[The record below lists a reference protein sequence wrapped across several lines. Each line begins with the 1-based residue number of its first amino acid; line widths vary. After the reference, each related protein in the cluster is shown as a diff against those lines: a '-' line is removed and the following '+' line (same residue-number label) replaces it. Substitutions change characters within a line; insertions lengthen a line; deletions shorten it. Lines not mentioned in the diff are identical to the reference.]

1 METTSRRKCWR
12 SLVTSF
18 VARLFFF
25 FFMVVFL
32 CCLLFVVP
40 LRHIMGTILQYIDS
54 HNEGNFKC
62 YSTKKTSLD
71 DNNTDTISAENS
83 DTDTTPMD
91 TKGKFAEDDGRL
103 VNTVKIHNSL
113 IINTP
118 PYFKYFLDGSRHT
131 YKVDDIAIGN
141 KIFPIVA
148 GQIVVG
154 CCYRPNRDT
163 FKKADLEHDGGIR
176 KKIVISLPKKFH
188 TKGKPDDYAR
198 AYCEQ
203 INTHLAANNRF
214 ASSRGTK
221 IGKIVFYQTDG
232 PSVADVT
239 DKNRYKNSAIAQ
251 IQNEMTD
258 EEQLLVNDLCMANKL
273 SSESWLIKDGSLQY
287 NPRFSNID
295 HAQWNNMRSNY
306 KYVVGVSKSFDP
318 DLLKNHKGEKLSQTI
333 ATLKPFERTKAY
345 KYVSEHSNGMTFAV
359 WYLRLRKS
367 DFRET
372 HFSDVIKCEML
383 LLDPSHPIKTS
394 TIDAISANLIREA
407 YPVCFGSDT
416 RWANHLYP
424 IYLTETFCKSHYIDS
439 NIFLSLF

>member
-1 METTSRRKCWR
+1 MNNYFLTFAFRFRRR
-12 SLVTSF
+12 AEF
-18 VARLFFF
+18 VPTN
-25 FFMVVFL
+25 VST
-32 CCLLFVVP
+32 
-40 LRHIMGTILQYIDS
+40 MGAILEYINS
-54 HNEGNFKC
+54 HNESGFKC

-71 DNNTDTISAENS
+71 DNNTDTISSENS
-83 DTDTTPMD
+83 DTDTVQID
-91 TKGKFAEDDGRL
+91 TKGKFAEDDVRL
-103 VNTVKIHNSL
+103 INTVRIPNYL
-113 IINTP
+113 IISTP

-141 KIFPIVA
+141 KIFPILA
-148 GQIVVG
+148 GQIVVC

-163 FKKADLEHDGGIR
+163 FKKADLGNDGGIR
-176 KKIVISLPKKFH
+176 KKIVISLPKQFH
-188 TKGKPDDYAR
+188 TKGKPDDFAR
-198 AYCEQ
+198 SYCEQ
-203 INTHLAANNRF
+203 INQHLAATNRF

-221 IGKIVFYQTDG
+221 ISKILFYKTDG
-232 PSVADVT
+232 PTVADVT

-258 EEQLLVNDLCMANKL
+258 EEQLLVNDLCKANKL
-273 SSESWLIKDGSLQY
+273 SSDSWLIKDGSLQY

-295 HAQWNNMRSNY
+295 QAQWNNMRSNY

-318 DLLKNHKGEKLSQTI
+318 DLLKNHEGKKLSQII
-333 ATLKPFERTKAY
+333 ASLKPFERTKAY
-345 KYVSEHSNGMTFAV
+345 KYVSKHSNGMTFAV

-372 HFSDVIKCEML
+372 HFSDVVKCEML
-383 LLDPSHPIKTS
+383 MLSPSHPIKTV

-407 YPVCFGSDT
+407 YPVCYGADT

-424 IYLTETFCKSHYIDS
+424 VYLTETFCKSHYIDS

>member
-1 METTSRRKCWR
+1 M
-12 SLVTSF
+12 
-18 VARLFFF
+18 
-25 FFMVVFL
+25 
-32 CCLLFVVP
+32 
-40 LRHIMGTILQYIDS
+40 
-54 HNEGNFKC
+54 
-62 YSTKKTSLD
+62 D
-71 DNNTDTISAENS
+71 DNNNDPISSENS
-83 DTDTTPMD
+83 DTDTVPVD
-91 TKGKFAEDDGRL
+91 TTGKFAEDDARR
-103 VNTVKIHNSL
+103 VNTIRIPNSL
-113 IINTP
+113 IANTP

-154 CCYRPNRDT
+154 CCFRPDRDT
-163 FKKADLEHDGGIR
+163 FKKADLDENGIR
-176 KKIVISLPKKFH
+176 KKIVISLPKQFH
-188 TKGKPDDYAR
+188 TKGKPDDFAR
-198 AYCEQ
+198 LYCEQ
-203 INTHLAANNRF
+203 LNEHLKASNRYANSRNT
-214 ASSRGTK
+214 K
-221 IGKIVFYQTDG
+221 VGKILFYKTDG
-232 PSVADVT
+232 PTVGDET

-273 SSESWLIKDGSLQY
+273 SADSWLIKDGSLQY

-295 HAQWNNMRSNY
+295 QAQWNNMRSNY

-318 DLLKNHKGEKLSQTI
+318 DLMKDHEGKKMSQVI
-333 ATLKPFERTKAY
+333 ANLKPFERTKAY
-345 KYVSEHSNGMTFAV
+345 KYISEHSSGMTFAV
-359 WYLRLRKS
+359 WYLRLRNS

-372 HFSDVIKCEML
+372 HFSDIIKCEML

-424 IYLTETFCKSHYIDS
+424 VYLTETFCKSHYIDS

>member
-1 METTSRRKCWR
+1 M
-12 SLVTSF
+12 
-18 VARLFFF
+18 
-25 FFMVVFL
+25 
-32 CCLLFVVP
+32 
-40 LRHIMGTILQYIDS
+40 
-54 HNEGNFKC
+54 
-62 YSTKKTSLD
+62 
-71 DNNTDTISAENS
+71 
-83 DTDTTPMD
+83 
-91 TKGKFAEDDGRL
+91 
-103 VNTVKIHNSL
+103 
-113 IINTP
+113 
-118 PYFKYFLDGSRHT
+118 
-131 YKVDDIAIGN
+131 
-141 KIFPIVA
+141 A

-163 FKKADLEHDGGIR
+163 FKKADLDNDGGIR
-176 KKIVISLPKKFH
+176 KKIVISLPKQFH
-188 TKGKPDDYAR
+188 TKGKPDDFAR
-198 AYCEQ
+198 SYCEQ
-203 INTHLAANNRF
+203 INQHLAENNRF

-221 IGKIVFYQTDG
+221 ISKILFYKTDG
-232 PSVADVT
+232 PTVADVT

-295 HAQWNNMRSNY
+295 QAQWNNMRSNY

-318 DLLKNHKGEKLSQTI
+318 DLLKNHEGKKLSQII
-333 ATLKPFERTKAY
+333 ANLKPFERTKAY

-383 LLDPSHPIKTS
+383 LLDPAHPIKTS

-424 IYLTETFCKSHYIDS
+424 VYLTETFCKSHYIDS